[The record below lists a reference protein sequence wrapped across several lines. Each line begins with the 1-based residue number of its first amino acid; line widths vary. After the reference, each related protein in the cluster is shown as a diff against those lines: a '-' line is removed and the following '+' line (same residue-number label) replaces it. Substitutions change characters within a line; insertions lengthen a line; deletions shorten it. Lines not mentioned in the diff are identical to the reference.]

1 MLTEKIQF
9 ITSTLNKQIKE
20 QAESANEVE
29 VETKKQTQELNRQQ
43 ADFKMK
49 CSELKKLEDSNALIK
64 KQKYDQE
71 IEKLSRKLQ
80 NIERQRTE
88 FQTKLHNVHTEWSA
102 KLQIY
107 VTDISANREKTE
119 KDVKQI

>member
-43 ADFKMK
+43 ADYKMK

-64 KQKYDQE
+64 K
-71 IEKLSRKLQ
+71 
-80 NIERQRTE
+80 
-88 FQTKLHNVHTEWSA
+88 
-102 KLQIY
+102 
-107 VTDISANREKTE
+107 
-119 KDVKQI
+119 